1 MTDLDSHPL
10 IDPQKEELIN
20 SLRNEITSLKSRLN
34 KKEEKV
40 VALENMLNTTLYCL
54 NTERHACADLK
65 DKLEDVIEMLKKR
78 VPQGDILDFL
88 RVKDDEMRSYP
99 I

>member
-10 IDPQKEELIN
+10 VHPQNEELIN
-20 SLRNEITSLKSRLN
+20 SLKKITSLRSHLK
-34 KKEEKV
+34 KKEEKI
-40 VALENMLNTTLYCL
+40 ATLDNMLNTTMECL
-54 NTERHACADLK
+54 NADRHACADLK

-78 VPQGDILDFL
+78 VPHGDILDFL